1 MSNMS
6 KRFHYPTADE
16 LHAIEMAARRAQMK
30 EMLRLARL
38 AAKSAKEL
46 VMRAATAIARVRRR
60 PATVARHSA

>member
-16 LHAIEMAARRAQMK
+16 LHAIEMAARRAQIK
-30 EMLRLARL
+30 EMFRLARL

-46 VMRAATAIARVRRR
+46 VVRAASGVAAKIRRTGV
-60 PATVARHSA
+60 AARHGA

>member
-1 MSNMS
+1 MSNMT
-6 KRFHYPTADE
+6 KRFHYPTAGE
-16 LHAIEMAARRAQMK
+16 LHAIEMATRRAQIK
-30 EMLRLARL
+30 EMFRLARL